1 MSEARQFPMTVC
13 NAGPLIA
20 LAKINH
26 LHLLD
31 SLFSRVLVPE
41 AVVGEL
47 SQAGR
52 LPEAS
57 QILVTRAIER
67 VALTRPPDPMLVAEL
82 GHGEAQVIALA
93 LEKSCDNVLID
104 ERKARRVASMV
115 YQLKVMGTG
124 GLLLRCKRQ
133 GLIRTIRPLMQ
144 QMKSNGY
151 FLADRLI
158 EGVCHEAGE

>member
-1 MSEARQFPMTVC
+1 MSDVGQLPLTVC

-26 LHLLD
+26 LHLLGG
-31 SLFSRVLVPE
+31 LFSKVLVPE
-41 AVVGEL
+41 AVAVEL

-57 QILVTRAIER
+57 QILATRALER
-67 VALTRPPDPMLVAEL
+67 VTLAKPPDPMLVTEL
-82 GHGEAQVIALA
+82 GLGEAQVIALA
-93 LEKSCDNVLID
+93 LEKNCDQVLID
-104 ERKARRVASMV
+104 ERKARRVANMV

-124 GLLLRCKRQ
+124 RLLLRCKRQ
-133 GLIRTIRPLMQ
+133 GLIRAVRPLMQ

-158 EGVCHEAGE
+158 EGVCQEAGE